1 MHGHLTNTNRVHG
14 VLTWIEA
21 PHTQIFKKLKHFNV
35 IDRCVA
41 HDKHGYHTVSC
52 CYQRDISKL
61 VQSASKYGNNHTIN

>member
-1 MHGHLTNTNRVHG
+1 MGTLQTLTEYMVCLLGLKYPIHKF
-14 VLTWIEA
+14 L
-21 PHTQIFKKLKHFNV
+21 KKLKHFNV

-41 HDKHGYHTVSC
+41 HNKHGYHTVSC